1 MDELLALIDEVL
13 AERGWSA
20 RQASIEATGAPHLIS
35 RLRRGQEPSVSRMRA
50 LCDAIGLEFYI
61 GRPRTVGRADLDIGR
76 LALALEAVTAGF
88 PEIERRLPLH
98 DRAQLVAAVYSI
110 IDERDASASAAQV
123 REVIAI
129 AKRFGVADAV
139 RE

>member
-35 RLRRGQEPSVSRMRA
+35 RLRRGQEPSASKLRA
-50 LCDAIGLEFYI
+50 LCDALGLEFYV
-61 GRPRTVGRADLDIGR
+61 GRPRRDPRGRFDVER
-76 LALALEAVTAGF
+76 LAFAIEAVAAGF
-88 PEIERRLPLH
+88 PEVDARLPPH
-98 DRAQLVAAVYSI
+98 DRAQLLVAVYEAI
-110 IDERDASASAAQV
+110 HGPEASESAARV
-123 REVIAI
+123 RALIAI
-129 AKRFGVADAV
+129 ARKFGVADAV